1 MGTYIIPPQFNSFNF
16 WWHPYRY
23 SQKSRQISLLFTFL
37 FKSEKDTFFGLS
49 ILACLYWQLSEVT
62 SHQYS
67 STDYLIKTFDNG
79 LLMLIFMVFW
89 ILANYAKSWI
99 NLPSWSLIKY
109 GLPVTR
115 LAVQSSLMSWW
126 LILQII
132 NKSTVLSTM
141 VVNQNQS
148 HLVKY
153 STRTRHAH
161 LVWLHVVFVCSAV

>member
-1 MGTYIIPPQFNSFNF
+1 MGTYISTSIQFFQLLVTS
-16 WWHPYRY
+16 
-23 SQKSRQISLLFTFL
+23 ISLFPKMSNFSAFHLFIQKWKRHL
-37 FKSEKDTFFGLS
+37 FRAFYISLS
-49 ILACLYWQLSEVT
+49 LLTAVRSQS

-115 LAVQSSLMSWW
+115 LAVQSST
-126 LILQII
+126 II
-132 NKSTVLSTM
+132 AFNEL
-141 VVNQNQS
+141 VVDFANYQ
-148 HLVKY
+148 
-153 STRTRHAH
+153 
-161 LVWLHVVFVCSAV
+161 